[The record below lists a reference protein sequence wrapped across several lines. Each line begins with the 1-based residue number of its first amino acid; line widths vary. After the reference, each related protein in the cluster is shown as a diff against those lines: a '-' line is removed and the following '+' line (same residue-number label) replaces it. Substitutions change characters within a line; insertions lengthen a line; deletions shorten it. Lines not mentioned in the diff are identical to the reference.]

1 MISALKSL
9 KNEQGSQAVQV
20 ANTTRALKHNNR
32 KRGDHL
38 WFEST
43 DAQGIRILP
52 LSQRSWYCERIQF
65 LVLRL
70 ASVLLLKCSQLL
82 NFTVLNVSNG
92 TSEHEPVVIVSISNP
107 FSYCGP

>member
-1 MISALKSL
+1 M
-9 KNEQGSQAVQV
+9 QV
-20 ANTTRALKHNNR
+20 ANTTRALKHNSR

-43 DAQGIRILP
+43 DAQGTRTLP

-70 ASVLLLKCSQLL
+70 ASILLLKRSQLL
-82 NFTVLNVSNG
+82 NFIVLDVSNG
-92 TSEHEPVVIVSISNP
+92 TSEHEPVIIVSINNP
-107 FSYCGP
+107 FSCCGP